1 MNVFYELRNYSATA
15 EVAAAL
21 ISAHRRGL
29 ISARMDDFDARRH
42 LRWWRRDDGILYA
55 TDPTMVEPGARRVEV
70 EWEDGA
76 GWRAVNE

>member
-1 MNVFYELRNYSATA
+1 MNVYELRNYSATA

-21 ISAHRRGL
+21 ISAAHRGL
-29 ISARMDDFDARRH
+29 ISARCMDDFDGRH